1 MNEKKNPNSIGN
13 QDKKEQ
19 FIRNI
24 EKQEYNPFGR

>member
-13 QDKKEQ
+13 QDKTEQ

-24 EKQEYNPFGR
+24 EKQEYK